1 MIQPNAK
8 CVVNGSKVNETIDAL
23 NPLLSMEIKVAD
35 IAEPH
40 VQYGQDNVQI
50 TIPQPSNFTNE
61 QLDVVDSSN
70 TPSTRWFVTSTSQG
84 ESSASNTRS
93 GIPIN
98 ASQPSTTNKGRD
110 KMPRE
115 GGDTNNRNN
124 LALIDGGGNGFNV
137 DNGDVGR
144 PKQPIGALRD
154 DGSTTRTGGQGAFG
168 GGVDEFGNELRSDGS
183 RVTPSGMPVAPDSTT
198 TRTSDKFLLP
208 IVGAPPRESKP
219 LIPKNRTG
227 SKKRKRDYKGTRDIS
242 PGDRKSRRL
251 SGSSVDIF

>member
-61 QLDVVDSSN
+61 QLDVVDSGN

-98 ASQPSTTNKGRD
+98 ASQPSTINKGRD
-110 KMPRE
+110 KMPRD
-115 GGDTNNRNN
+115 GGGINNRDN
-124 LALIDGGGNGFNV
+124 LALIDGGGNGINI
-137 DNGDVGR
+137 DNGEVGR
-144 PKQPIGALRD
+144 PKQPIGALLD
-154 DGSTTRTGGQGAFG
+154 DGSTTRTGERPIGALL
-168 GGVDEFGNELRSDGS
+168 DDG
-183 RVTPSGMPVAPDSTT
+183 TT
-198 TRTSDKFLLP
+198 TRTSNELQLP

-227 SKKRKRDYKGTRDIS
+227 SKKRKRDYKGTLDIS

>member
-23 NPLLSMEIKVAD
+23 NPLLSMEVKVAN

-144 PKQPIGALRD
+144 PKQPIGALLD
-154 DGSTTRTGGQGAFG
+154 DGTTTRPKAPAG
-168 GGVDEFGNELRSDGS
+168 GGALLDDGTTT
-183 RVTPSGMPVAPDSTT
+183 RPKAPAGGGALLDDGTT

>member
-23 NPLLSMEIKVAD
+23 NPLLSMEVKVAN

-144 PKQPIGALRD
+144 PKQPIGALLD
-154 DGSTTRTGGQGAFG
+154 DGTTTRPKAPAG
-168 GGVDEFGNELRSDGS
+168 GGALLDDG
-183 RVTPSGMPVAPDSTT
+183 TT